1 MKLQLLVVKDF
12 GPFRGRHTIDLRDVQ
27 NSSTFAIFGEENGRG
42 KTTLYNAMKWALF
55 GEVFERAKTESGK
68 KISGSKRPVVREVGE
83 GRFLMNL
90 EHLQQDDKH
99 QMEVVL
105 FADGERGQIQITR
118 TATSSTT
125 LPRNDDEL
133 TMDLSVYVGDNA
145 FSGRDAQE
153 QIESFFPREL
163 ERFFFV
169 DGEDLEGYSEMMDE
183 DSVVGIKSEIISILR
198 LPALTRGRSD
208 FEEIQRS
215 VSSSIKVGK
224 RDEKIADKVRNESN
238 KHKQDLRTITKQMGV
253 IQEQINSTNKLQ
265 EEIIN
270 KLKVHEQ
277 LRVHI
282 EKRAEI
288 KNVLSVKEENILRS
302 KSDLVKFAKSAWKVL
317 ISDHA
322 KPIFEGTKLKLEE
335 INSSKGKETYL
346 REQLSKRKEELEQ
359 FEGLCITCNQPLP
372 DVEKYRQNMISE
384 IESLE
389 NNIAKLTKLSNSE
402 QDYLQECLTRTRKFI
417 PEKETAEN
425 IATANVR
432 WKEDRIHVIGLQ
444 EELDRLEERISN
456 SNAQEAEDLLHKRG
470 QYEELLKNYESK
482 FRELEAKADVLT
494 IEIRRLDRIGKV
506 DGLDQSNLILDDM
519 LSRFIKTID
528 DTIEEYTN
536 QARQDVEIAA
546 SEIFNQV
553 TNSPTVFDGIKLDN
567 NFRASIKFKKGG
579 TVVAD
584 SSGMNA
590 MKTLSVIDGLRTVSG
605 LKAPFFF
612 DTPGRSLSKSHKK
625 LMLDY
630 FSRESEEQFFIF
642 AHDGEYEIEETLNEY
657 GDRIGKAWSLT
668 WPCDW
673 VKCPEC
679 NHEGLI
685 PTGKNDI
692 VKCLECEFKFDASVH
707 HTTIK
712 QLEW

>member
-1 MKLQLLVVKDF
+1 
-12 GPFRGRHTIDLRDVQ
+12 
-27 NSSTFAIFGEENGRG
+27 
-42 KTTLYNAMKWALF
+42 
-55 GEVFERAKTESGK
+55 
-68 KISGSKRPVVREVGE
+68 
-83 GRFLMNL
+83 
-90 EHLQQDDKH
+90 
-99 QMEVVL
+99 
-105 FADGERGQIQITR
+105 
-118 TATSSTT
+118 
-125 LPRNDDEL
+125 
-133 TMDLSVYVGDNA
+133 
-145 FSGRDAQE
+145 
-153 QIESFFPREL
+153 
-163 ERFFFV
+163 
-169 DGEDLEGYSEMMDE
+169 
-183 DSVVGIKSEIISILR
+183 
-198 LPALTRGRSD
+198 
-208 FEEIQRS
+208 
-215 VSSSIKVGK
+215 
-224 RDEKIADKVRNESN
+224 
-238 KHKQDLRTITKQMGV
+238 
-253 IQEQINSTNKLQ
+253 
-265 EEIIN
+265 
-270 KLKVHEQ
+270 
-277 LRVHI
+277 
-282 EKRAEI
+282 
-288 KNVLSVKEENILRS
+288 
-302 KSDLVKFAKSAWKVL
+302 
-317 ISDHA
+317 
-322 KPIFEGTKLKLEE
+322 
-335 INSSKGKETYL
+335 
-346 REQLSKRKEELEQ
+346 
-359 FEGLCITCNQPLP
+359 
-372 DVEKYRQNMISE
+372 
-384 IESLE
+384 
-389 NNIAKLTKLSNSE
+389 
-402 QDYLQECLTRTRKFI
+402 
-417 PEKETAEN
+417 
-425 IATANVR
+425 
-432 WKEDRIHVIGLQ
+432 
-444 EELDRLEERISN
+444 
-456 SNAQEAEDLLHKRG
+456 
-470 QYEELLKNYESK
+470 
-482 FRELEAKADVLT
+482 
-494 IEIRRLDRIGKV
+494 
-506 DGLDQSNLILDDM
+506 M

-528 DTIEEYTN
+528 DTIEDYTN